1 MTVRNSP
8 NALIATTMPTI
19 VSVVRSLCRRA
30 FLTTRRRKYM
40 ADTKRASLPYAA
52 YMSVTGHMNHGMEVA
67 FNGEMPAIGRLGT
80 DLREDAPYK
89 AQLRTES
96 RRRRASLRTVSL
108 PRRGRHGAADRH
120 GDRLIDRAWH
130 GTRRRPGAI
139 DRRIAATRGNS
150 NLDRAGR
157 IAAGQLLPSRAGGR
171 RVCAN
176 SDGTGQS

>member
-8 NALIATTMPTI
+8 NALIATTMPMI
-19 VSVVRSLCRRA
+19 VSVVRSLCRSA

-40 ADTKRASLPYAA
+40 ADTKTASLPYAA
-52 YMSVTGHMNHGMEVA
+52 YMSVTGRMNHGMEVA
-67 FNGEMPAIGRLGT
+67 FNVEMPAIGRLGT

-89 AQLRTES
+89 AQLRTEI
-96 RRRRASLRTVSL
+96 RRVNLRTVSL
-108 PRRGRHGAADRH
+108 PCRGRHGAADRH
-120 GDRLIDRAWH
+120 GDRLIDRARH

-139 DRRIAATRGNS
+139 DPRIAATRGNS
-150 NLDRAGR
+150 DLDRAGR
-157 IAAGQLLPSRAGGR
+157 IVAGQLLPSRAGGR